1 MKHYLIHRSIL
12 RETIYPFSMVL
23 LVLTFVLLMGRIL
36 QLMDMMINKGVGL
49 FSLAKLILFLVPS
62 FLTITIPIALL
73 IAILVGMGR
82 LSRENE
88 LLVMK
93 SSGLSLYQLVPP
105 VALLAVA
112 AFILSLLLGLFVV
125 PAGNI
130 AGRDLLVDLARQRAG
145 IGIKEKIFNDDFPGL
160 MIYADQVSV
169 DGAIMKGVFISD
181 HRTSRNP
188 VTIIARRG
196 SLHADPGSMDVTLR
210 LEEGST
216 HMAMPERTNYRKMDF
231 AVYEI
236 ALDMS
241 QTVAGA
247 GGEYRRDR
255 SETMTVRRML
265 SELGEGNRSAA
276 ERNVL
281 VMELNKRFSV
291 PLTCIVFALVAFP
304 LGMVKHRTAK
314 SRGFV
319 TGLCVVIVYYVL
331 QLGGDALGETGK
343 LWPAAAAWGPNLVLG
358 AAGIW
363 LFNRAR
369 TEKPFLDV
377 EAIRN
382 RIRRLVG
389 PVRST
394 EEHNDCDFRI
404 QPKEARR
411 RFTVEY
417 KRMILREAES
427 CRESRQIGALLRREG
442 LSYSHL
448 SSWRRQEKR
457 RSLENAAP
465 NKGIREE

>member
-1 MKHYLIHRSIL
+1 MKHYLIHRSIF
-12 RETIYPFSMVL
+12 RETIYPFFTVL

-49 FSLAKLILFLVPS
+49 FSMAKLILFLVPS

-73 IAILVGMGR
+73 IAILIGMGR

-88 LLVMK
+88 LLIMK

-112 AFILSLLLGLFVV
+112 TFVLSLLLGLFVV

-145 IGIKEKIFNDDFPGL
+145 IGIKEKVFNDDFPGL
-160 MIYADQVSV
+160 MLYADQVSV
-169 DGAIMKGVFISD
+169 DGTTMKGVFISD
-181 HRTSRNP
+181 QRVGRNP

-216 HMAMPERTNYRKMDF
+216 HMAAADRTTYRKMDF

-247 GGEYRRDR
+247 GGEYRRDG
-255 SETMTVRRML
+255 SDTMTVGRMVR
-265 SELGEGNRSAA
+265 ELGEGRPSAA

-281 VMELNKRFSV
+281 VMELNKRFAM
-291 PLTCIVFALVAFP
+291 PLTCIVFALIAFP

-319 TGLCVVIVYYVL
+319 TGLCIVIVYYVL

-343 LWPAAAAWGPNLVLG
+343 LWPVAAAWAPNLVLG
-358 AAGIW
+358 AAGAW
-363 LFNRAR
+363 LFSRALA
-369 TEKPFLDV
+369 EKPLLDI
-377 EAIRN
+377 ETIRN
-382 RIRRLVG
+382 RISR
-389 PVRST
+389 PVLRPAVHHDS
-394 EEHNDCDFRI
+394 DSPVP
-404 QPKEARR
+404 PKGTRR
-411 RFTVEY
+411 RFTAEY
-417 KRMILREAES
+417 KRRILREAES
-427 CRESRQIGALLRREG
+427 CKESRQIGELLRREG

-448 SSWRRQEKR
+448 SNWRRQEKQKALKTAATKKGR
-457 RSLENAAP
+457 PEN
-465 NKGIREE
+465 